1 MSLPYEVVTSEREA
15 RAQQHIIRLSKI
27 NQPLVRLRRAGG
39 CLRTVTSSEFSSI
52 IEGVKNFV

>member
-15 RAQQHIIRLSKI
+15 PAQQHIIRLSEI

-39 CLRTVTSSEFSSI
+39 CFCFRSSCDRI
-52 IEGVKNFV
+52 CTQ